1 MRKLLLGALG
11 ASALAMATAAQAVA
25 PPLVITPGAPLPPN
39 DPMTSFI
46 VAPSGITPSYVGPI
60 AATIGHT
67 GIVGDVNGEFT
78 DVFQFTI
85 GMAGMGLIGTGSGNI
100 TTGVNLDDFLST
112 TDLDITSVLVNGVS
126 AMLTLEDADGIV
138 CTMRGVGTCGANETW
153 AANNVPITGGQ
164 LNTIEVSGFSRGL
177 GSYGGNLTFTPART
191 AVPEPGTWALMLLGF
206 GAIGWQIR
214 RSKRSGA
221 IAQFA

>member
-46 VAPSGITPSYVGPI
+46 VAPAGITPSYVGPI

-67 GIVGDVNGEFT
+67 GITDGDFT
-78 DVFQFTI
+78 DIFEFTI
-85 GMAGMGLIGTGSGNI
+85 GMSGMGTIGTGSGSI
-100 TTGVNLDDFLST
+100 TTGVNLEDFLST
-112 TDLDITSVLVNGVS
+112 TDLDITSVLVNGVL
-126 AMLTLEDADGIV
+126 ANLVLADGDGIV
-138 CTMRGVGTCGANETW
+138 CTTRGVGTCGANETW
-153 AANNVPITGGQ
+153 SANNVLITGGD
-164 LNTIEVSGFSRGL
+164 LNTIEVSGLSRGL
-177 GSYGGNLTFTPART
+177 GSYGGNLTFTPRT
-191 AVPEPGTWALMLLGF
+191 AVPEPGTWGLMLLGF

-214 RSKRSGA
+214 RSKRNGS